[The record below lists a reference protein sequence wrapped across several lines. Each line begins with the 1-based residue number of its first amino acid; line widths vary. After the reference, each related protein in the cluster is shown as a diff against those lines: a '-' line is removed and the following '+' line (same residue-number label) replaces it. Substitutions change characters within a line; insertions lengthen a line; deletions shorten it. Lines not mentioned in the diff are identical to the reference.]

1 MEDANLLV
9 GFENSDDAG
18 VYKLNEDQALVMTAD
33 FITPPVDD
41 PFIYGQI
48 AAANSLSDVY
58 AMGGK
63 PLTCLNLVCFPTDKL
78 DELILHTII
87 KGAMSKIIEAGAV
100 LVGGHSVQDEEPKFG
115 LSVTGLVHPE
125 KIWTN
130 RAAQPGDALI
140 LTKPVGSGVLLNAN
154 LKGAVSDTAMRACI
168 DQMIELN
175 KNAAEVL
182 NHHRVHAVTDVTGFG
197 LAGHGCEMARASNV
211 TFTLDPLQI
220 PVFDEADVM
229 YERGFTTGV
238 NASNRAML
246 GKDCDLNRLS
256 DTLQELMV
264 DPQTN
269 GGLLVSVSED
279 QAETIIGDLI
289 SAGVGSCS
297 VIGRVTAYDGN
308 TRMRFSSISSG

>member
-9 GFENSDDAG
+9 GFEHSDDAG
-18 VYKLNEDQALVMTAD
+18 VYKLNEDLALVMTAD

-48 AAANSLSDVY
+48 AAANSLSDIY

-78 DELILHTII
+78 DDSILHTII
-87 KGAMSKIIEAGAV
+87 KGALSKIIEAGAV

-115 LSVTGLVHPE
+115 LSVTGLVHPD
-125 KIWTN
+125 KFWTN
-130 RAAQPGDALI
+130 KAARPGDVLI

-154 LKGAVSDTAMRACI
+154 LEGAVSDTAMRACI
-168 DQMIELN
+168 DQMIQLN

-182 NHHRVHAVTDVTGFG
+182 NHHRVHAVTDITGFG
-197 LAGHGCEMARASNV
+197 LAGHGCEMARASDV

-238 NASNRAML
+238 NASNRAVL
-246 GKDCDLNRLS
+246 GGDCDLNKLS

-269 GGLLVSVSED
+269 GGLLVSIAED

-289 SAGVGSCS
+289 SAGVESSC
-297 VIGRVTAYDGN
+297 VIGRVSAYDGN
-308 TRMRFSSISSG
+308 ARMRFASISSG